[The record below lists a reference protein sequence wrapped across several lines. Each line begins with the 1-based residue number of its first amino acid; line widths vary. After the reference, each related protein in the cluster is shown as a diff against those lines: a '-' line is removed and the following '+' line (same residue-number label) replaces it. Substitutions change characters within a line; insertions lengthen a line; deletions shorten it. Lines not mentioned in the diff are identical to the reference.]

1 MTSSTPEDQETPL
14 DNPETPREPI
24 DWGPWLWGG
33 LLALLVMIVYFPTLG
48 NGFIWDDDAHVLNNV
63 ALRSGDGLYSM
74 WFKWGAIPQYYPLV
88 HTTLWAEY
96 QLWGFQPVGYHLV
109 NMLMQAAC
117 AILLWRV
124 LLRLNVPG
132 AWLAAAIFA
141 VHPVCVE
148 SVAWVSELK
157 NLQSAALALGSILVY
172 LRYAPPELP
181 ADTKRDVQGWDYEL
195 SLLLFIAAL
204 LSKTV
209 TAVVPAVLLVIYWWK
224 RGRIA
229 WRDVAELSPMFLFGA
244 ALASVTV
251 WLETSFVGASGSEW
265 SYTPLERVLIAG
277 RALWFYAGK
286 IVWPYPLSFFYPR
299 FNVDPHS
306 LWQYLFPL
314 GVVAVLVALWAG
326 REKLGRGPF
335 AAVLIF
341 CIAVF
346 PALGFFDV
354 YPFRYS
360 QVADHFQFQGAMAL
374 IALGAAGVVLA
385 ARALPA
391 GVSAGLGAVLLV
403 PLAVMAHEKTYV
415 YRNLESLYTDVLLWN
430 PESWIAHINLA
441 DYLERSNRVEEAVP
455 HYRQGLDYLTSK
467 NWRLGDL
474 NRAFELTGQIPAAIA
489 QFEQDLQGDLTDE
502 EKSELHRY
510 IGDLLV
516 LQEKHDEAIKHFES
530 AVELNP
536 TNAVAMSNLG
546 QVLLE
551 NQDLDAAAEALTKSV
566 EINPAIWRSQLRLG
580 IVLKQQGKVDDAM
593 VAVARALQLNPNSSK
608 AREELATLLLVKGD
622 LQNAVVQ
629 LQQALI
635 LDPKAAGPHYLAGVI
650 LGNQG
655 KLDAALN
662 EFEAAVKLDPKHK
675 GAQENIAKLR
685 EFLEKQNAGAAAPKL
700 DGAPADA
707 STPAATDTPPVSP
720 QDASKE
726 KPADSQPDENKP
738 AEGAPANPAK
748 EGTDSPSA
756 APTPDAPASPASETP
771 PQPQ

>member
-1 MTSSTPEDQETPL
+1 MTSPTTEDQDTPSEI
-14 DNPETPREPI
+14 PETPREPI

-33 LLALLVMIVYFPTLG
+33 LLALLVGFVYFPTLG
-48 NGFIWDDDAHVLNNV
+48 NGFIWDDDAHVLSNV
-63 ALRSGDGLYSM
+63 ALRSGDGLYNM

-88 HTTLWAEY
+88 HTTLWVEY
-96 QLWGFQPVGYHLV
+96 QLWGFQPAGYHLV

-172 LRYAPPELP
+172 LRYAPPEEP
-181 ADTKRDVQGWDYEL
+181 ADARRNVQGWDYEL
-195 SLLLFIAAL
+195 SLSLFIAAL

-224 RGRIA
+224 RGRIV

-244 ALASVTV
+244 ALSSVTV

-265 SYTPLERVLIAG
+265 NYTPLERILIAG

-299 FNVDPHS
+299 FAIDTHAP
-306 LWQYLFPL
+306 WQYLFPV
-314 GVVAVLVALWAG
+314 GAIAVLVGLWAG
-326 REKLGRGPF
+326 REKWGRGPF

-374 IALGAAGVVLA
+374 IALGAAVAVLA
-385 ARALPA
+385 ARSLPT
-391 GVSAGLGAVLLV
+391 GVAAGLGAVLLV
-403 PLAVMAHEKTYV
+403 PLAVTAQQKTHV
-415 YRNLESLYTDVLLWN
+415 YRNLETLYTDVLHWN
-430 PESWIAHINLA
+430 PASWIAHINLA
-441 DYLERSNRVEEAVP
+441 DYLERSNRTEEAIP
-455 HYRQGLDYLTSK
+455 HYREGLDHLGPN
-467 NWRLGDL
+467 NWHVGDL
-474 NRAFELTGQIPAAIA
+474 SRAFELTGQIPAAVA
-489 QFEQDLQGDLTDE
+489 QFQQDLDSDLTDV

-516 LQEKHDEAIKHFES
+516 LEGKNDEAIKHFES
-530 AVELNP
+530 AIELNP
-536 TNAVAMSNLG
+536 DNAMAMSNLG
-546 QVLLE
+546 QVLLDS
-551 NQDLDAAAEALTKSV
+551 QDLEGAEKALEKSIA
-566 EINPAIWRSQLRLG
+566 INPAIWRSQLRLG
-580 IVLKQQGKVDDAM
+580 ILRKLQGQVDDAM
-593 VAVARALQLNPNSSK
+593 VAIAHALQLNPNSSK
-608 AREELATLLLVKGD
+608 AREEFATLLLVKGD

-635 LDPKAAGPHYLAGVI
+635 LDPNAAGPHYLAGVI

-655 KLDAALN
+655 KLDAAMN
-662 EFEAAVKLDPKHK
+662 EFEAAVKLDPNHK
-675 GAQENIAKLR
+675 GAKENIAKLR
-685 EFLEKQNAGAAAPKL
+685 EFQEKQQGAAPGATPATPATTPPGNAPPA
-700 DGAPADA
+700 DGAPANA
-707 STPAATDTPPVSP
+707 APPA
-720 QDASKE
+720 
-726 KPADSQPDENKP
+726 
-738 AEGAPANPAK
+738 
-748 EGTDSPSA
+748 TDSPPTDPPPSGNPPADA
-756 APTPDAPASPASETP
+756 APQPAAVAAPAADQPQPPSETP
-771 PQPQ
+771 PQRD